1 MCTGTSKVPI
11 DDYNS
16 NKNTDGIHY
25 KCEEEILG
33 DKGEDQRGGWEN
45 LRYEKEEHNQW
56 EENGDTECDFLPR
69 LGWQVE
75 HEHAQETDKHRRQN

>member
-1 MCTGTSKVPI
+1 MKNSLCHFFIKVNEKYWQIFYEDYSDPVWHRVCTGTSKVPI

-45 LRYEKEEHNQW
+45 LRYEKEEHNQ
-56 EENGDTECDFLPR
+56 
-69 LGWQVE
+69 
-75 HEHAQETDKHRRQN
+75 